1 MTIQEVTRLKQEKPF
16 HPFRIL
22 TADGRSYDVVHPECL
37 AQSVSGRLILLALP
51 DDSTVTL
58 DLLLVAGIR
67 RGIRPARNGSKKR
80 N

>member
-1 MTIQEVTRLKQEKPF
+1 MTIQEITRLKQEKPF
-16 HPFRIL
+16 RPFRIL